1 MATYKFEQ
9 FDIEIINPIVSANED
24 TIQLQISKN
33 TISIDVRLETDTVKF
48 GILLE
53 DIQVV
58 NFNYENYENLMVRVN
73 ERLEDFEVIE

>member
-9 FDIEIINPIVSANED
+9 FKVEITNPIVSANED
-24 TIQLQISKN
+24 TIQLQVSKN
-33 TISIDVRLETDTVKF
+33 TISVGVLLETDTAKF

-58 NFNYENYENLMVRVN
+58 NFNYENYENLIVRVN
-73 ERLEDFEVIE
+73 ERLKDFEV

>member
-9 FDIEIINPIVSANED
+9 FDIEITNPIVSANED
-24 TIQLQISKN
+24 TIQLQVSKN
-33 TISIDVRLETDTVKF
+33 TISVGVLLETDTAKF

-58 NFNYENYENLMVRVN
+58 NFNYENYENLIVRVN
-73 ERLEDFEVIE
+73 ERLKDFEV